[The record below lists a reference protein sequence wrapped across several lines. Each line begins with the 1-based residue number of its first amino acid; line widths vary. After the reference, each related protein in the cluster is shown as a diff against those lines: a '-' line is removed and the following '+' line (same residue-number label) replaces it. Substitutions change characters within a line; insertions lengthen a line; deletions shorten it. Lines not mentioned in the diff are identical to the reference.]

1 MGLLGRHRRTM
12 SQRSNMT
19 SQHFALRGRRRLI
32 GVAGVAAVALALA
45 GCGTT
50 GGATGSATSGSGGI
64 KIAYIQK
71 QGDQQ
76 YFIDEAKGASDM
88 AKKYGA
94 TVTVINVSSDAN
106 LAISQLNTVISQK
119 YDGIA
124 IVVPDQKIGPQVIAA
139 AQKAKIPLIAT
150 DDAIVDGSGKPA
162 PFVGFDGTSMGNKV
176 GEEAAVLFKKESGW
190 TASNT
195 KIISVSKEDLQ
206 TSEDRVNGAY
216 ATFTKDT
223 GVKLPVIKIGSDA
236 TTIDSQDRT
245 SAAIT
250 ANPGVT
256 NWVVWGPND
265 ESETGAVTALQNAGI
280 SPDHIIGVGLGA
292 YLTCKD
298 WVAGKDSGNKA
309 ALYISG
315 VDVGGAAVQ
324 VLIDKIKNGKAL
336 PANTIAAT
344 KIVDPSTFKAAGVV
358 CT

>member
-1 MGLLGRHRRTM
+1 M
-12 SQRSNMT
+12 SQRSNMI
-19 SQHFALRGRRRLI
+19 SQHLALYGRRCLI
-32 GVAGVAAVALALA
+32 VFAGVAAVALALT
-45 GCGTT
+45 GCGTA
-50 GGATGSATSGSGGI
+50 GGSTTGSSSGSGGI
-64 KIAYIQK
+64 RIAYIQK

-76 YFIDEAKGASDM
+76 YFIDEAKGASDI

-94 TVTVINVSSDAN
+94 TVTTIDVSSDAN

-139 AQKAKIPLIAT
+139 AKKAGIPLVAT
-150 DDAIVDGSGKPA
+150 DDAILDGAGKAA
-162 PFVGFDGTSMGNKV
+162 PFVGFDGKSMGEKV
-176 GEEAAVLFKKESGW
+176 GAEAASLFKKESGW

-195 KIISVSKEDLQ
+195 KIIRVSKEDLQ
-206 TSEDRVNGAY
+206 TCEDRNNGALD
-216 ATFTKDT
+216 AFTKAT
-223 GVKLPVIKIGSDA
+223 SVKLPVVKIGSDA
-236 TTIDSQDRT
+236 SVIDSQDKT
-245 SAAIT
+245 SAALT

-256 NWVVWGPND
+256 NWVVWGCND

-298 WVAGKDSGNKA
+298 WVAGKASGNKA
-309 ALYISG
+309 ALYIG
-315 VDVGGAAVQ
+315 GIDVGGAAVQ
-324 VLIDKIKNGKAL
+324 VLIDKIKSGKSL